1 MLRPLA
7 ATLLLIATLGAADD
21 YTAVTP
27 PAERPMLGVEMS
39 PVPTHV
45 QEAQGL
51 TPQQGVYVQSTFP
64 GTAAQSML
72 LQPGD
77 VILAVNGAPITSM
90 TDLRNEVGLGTVGDT
105 VEVSVVRNGAVQNYA
120 APLQSWPTTIPR
132 EPIDAAAEKRFRD
145 FQERRQTQ
153 QRDEA
158 TELAKRADAAAA
170 QAGLGGGGRATEP
183 GARATPGEASAAFAA
198 AAAANQGG
206 KPLNPQ
212 VLPPWHMDIL
222 VDGGTDLDAPV
233 LAALPPVAA
242 PQSDGEGPWHL
253 TYTTAP

>member
-7 ATLLLIATLGAADD
+7 ASLLLIATLGAADD
-21 YTAVTP
+21 YKAVTP

-39 PVPTHV
+39 PVPTHI

-64 GTAAQSML
+64 GTAAQVMNL
-72 LQPGD
+72 KPGD
-77 VILAVNGAPITSM
+77 VILAVNGAPISSM

-105 VEVSVVRNGAVQNYA
+105 VEVSVVRNGAVQSYV
-120 APLQSWPTTIPR
+120 APLQPWPTTIPR

-158 TELAKRADAAAA
+158 AELSKRAEAAAA
-170 QAGLGGGGRATEP
+170 QAGLGGGGRASEP
-183 GARATPGEASAAFAA
+183 TAGATPGEASSAFAA
-198 AAAANQGG
+198 AAASQGG
-206 KPLNPQ
+206 KPLNPRI
-212 VLPPWHMDIL
+212 LPPWHMDIQ
-222 VDGGTDLDAPV
+222 VGGGTDPDAPA
-233 LAALPPVAA
+233 LAALLPVAA
-242 PQSDGEGPWHL
+242 PQTDGEGPWHL